1 MATMAAYPRPEHQEW
16 GGDDLASV
24 RKLSPEDPEAY
35 RIRPFPNEDVVF
47 WRKIEID
54 NSRVVRQADPGVA
67 EKCWRFFSIM
77 AIFVVLVVGLLMPN
91 AVALRNSMQKA
102 RLETRHQELLKERK
116 LLRVREG
123 ELTRQDRLEA
133 LARQYGMQDAKPS
146 QVVNLR
152 TPDRNGPVEARQRT
166 GARR

>member
-1 MATMAAYPRPEHQEW
+1 MATMAAYPKPEHQEW
-16 GGDDLASV
+16 GGEDLGSV

-77 AIFVVLVVGLLMPN
+77 AVFVVLVVGLLMPN
-91 AVALRNSMQKA
+91 AIALRNSMQKA
-102 RLETRHQELLKERK
+102 RLESRNQELLKQRK
-116 LLRVREG
+116 LLRAREG
-123 ELTRQDRLEA
+123 DLTRQDRLNA
-133 LARQYGMQDAKPS
+133 LAVHYELREAKPG

-152 TPDRNGPVEARQRT
+152 TPDHSGPVEARQRT